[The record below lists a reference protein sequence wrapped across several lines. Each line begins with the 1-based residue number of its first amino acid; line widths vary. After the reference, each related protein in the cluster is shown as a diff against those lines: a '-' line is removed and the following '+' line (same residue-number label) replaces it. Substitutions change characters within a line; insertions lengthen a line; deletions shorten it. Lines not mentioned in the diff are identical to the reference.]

1 MTNVQAPIANEQ
13 DRRALAHIVACIRP
27 DWDRHGI
34 AAALA
39 KHPCQELDVLAMQ
52 ALVIA
57 VTRSDQRTPAVLALD
72 GDHTN
77 RARAALSRPQVAPSA
92 PGTFKL
98 GPECDVCGVRQGTHA
113 GVLAS
118 LEYSEHDFRP
128 AIPRPLAS
136 TQAIANARRAAFPT
150 EGDR

>member
-1 MTNVQAPIANEQ
+1 MSRVEGPVATEG
-13 DRRALAHIVACIRP
+13 DRRHLAEIVARIRP

-77 RARAALSRPQVAPSA
+77 RARAALSRPQVAPSM

-118 LEYSEHDFRP
+118 LEHGEHEFRP
-128 AIPRPLAS
+128 AVPKPLAS
-136 TQAIANARRAAFPT
+136 TEAIANARRIAFST
-150 EGDR
+150 EETR